1 MPLTLITVKNLFLKT
16 QNLDLMNGA
25 NSTQFDTLL
34 RKYFLFMVLLSGT
47 FSAAM
52 AQTPSCACKGAINVS
67 VDLACEAAISAEQI
81 LANGATCGGSPTTLL
96 VTLMKTPTGG
106 VIATGNGIATLPD
119 GQLYVGKTIYGKV
132 TDPSGLNSCWTTIK
146 IEDKIKPTWEDTD
159 PVDVVITCPAM
170 SSFTPVAIDNCHT
183 PVVYIVSETIIV
195 NDCFNPIFAGADTI
209 KLIERTYLARDE
221 SGNISEVACVV
232 RIWVVGLDVDDI
244 IGVRNIS
251 VECDDNYARLQN
263 GNPSPT
269 PLTINGLTYFGTGV
283 PSLYPWMPST
293 SSAGKADVN
302 PANGNL
308 RLSGGTLFGD
318 LTGTGAQI
326 CVTVAATGNITFN
339 WNAQMMGTI
348 PPLGNYAGDHA
359 QYGVNGA
366 FTNLT
371 TGGVGSGATPQSG
384 TGVVVPVVS
393 GDNFCFR
400 VRTNN
405 FERWT
410 ELMISNITTSVNGL
424 IPANIALNPGGS
436 DCNIYVTYSD
446 TKLPQ
451 IKCVT
456 KIIRRWQI
464 LEWSCDSKI
473 LEFIQI
479 IEIRDSKGPVVTGL
493 KDDYATTNGH
503 KCEGLYKLQ
512 KPVLSDNCS
521 DLLTYDVT
529 TYDENGNPT
538 GFIKGIK
545 LTDADRY
552 VKLPLG
558 CVEILYT
565 AYDECH
571 NQTEFTISVFVEDNT
586 PPVAICDQNTTV
598 GLTLDGTAWVPA
610 TSFDDGSYDECDLA
624 KMLVRRM
631 DPTACKPC
639 KTPSF
644 PGFTHLGEYTNIN
657 KTVPHYYYI
666 SKHRANVRVAMRTA
680 EAMGGYVV
688 AINSAPEGTWLH
700 GKVLDWKLNEDYLI
714 GLRDPKAKGEYSW
727 SSGETSTYRNW
738 NVGHPRN
745 KNLTDGLDSLW
756 VIAKD
761 ATGASSGKWQTIAFD
776 NCDSDEY
783 LYVVEITDPCGFSEY
798 VKFCCAD
805 VSTSPKQVVFRV
817 IDKSGNWN
825 ECMVNAIVQDKL
837 PPRITCPPHMTVTC
851 NDYFDTAKL
860 YHTFGWATA
869 YDNCDNILIT
879 TDSIVDLN
887 SCRIGKITRTFTAT
901 DPGGR
906 TATCTQIIHVHGP
919 EFPFVMTENRWPLD
933 VTIEGCEDP
942 NDDAFS
948 PENLGKPNLAADNIC
963 SLVGSEYEDQIFT
976 FNNSFGEAC
985 FKILRHW
992 TVIDWCQRYDLPGG
1006 GYEYRTWTH
1015 TQIIKVYDPVKPVIT
1030 SSCAPKSVCT
1040 FDPTCTD
1047 GYIELTATATDVCTQ
1062 ILRYTY
1068 KIDAFNDGSFELS
1081 LSKSGLGNT
1090 ADASGRYPIGTHKI
1104 VWAFEDRCG
1113 NVTKCEQLFT
1123 IANCKAPTPYCING
1137 LATSLMPMDTDNDG
1151 TPDAGM
1157 VDIWAKDFDN
1167 GSSHPCGYKVYLSF
1181 APITLG
1187 QGGLP
1192 VVVANRTFTCDD
1204 LGRNDI
1210 NLYAGVLT
1218 PMGTIVQDFCS
1229 TFINIQDNFDVCDQD
1244 TIDGRFVVNGSVM
1257 TETNIPVR
1265 EVNIALEGSEMNL
1278 ITNNTG
1284 MFNFEGMLM
1293 GANYVVKPTKNDDH
1307 INGVSTLDLVMI
1319 QRHILQIEKLNSP
1332 YKLIA
1337 ADVNNDKKITASDL
1351 TELRKLIL
1359 GITNSF
1365 PNNKSWR
1372 FIDKAYTFQDI
1383 QNAQTES
1390 FPEVYFI
1397 ENMGTDM
1404 EANFM
1409 SVKVGD
1415 VNGNVVANA
1424 NDNNT
1429 ESRASSVMELTAENQ
1444 ILTAGQTINVPVVLA
1459 QDADVS
1465 GFQFTVNYDTELFSL
1480 EAVNGGITGMT
1491 DNNFGFTR
1499 LASGIVTVS
1508 YNRENSLG
1516 LKAGDVVFTLSLKAK
1531 DQGKLSEGFW
1541 IDSAVTKAEA
1551 YTSDYDVIKVE
1562 FNVNNRVDQAAVLY
1576 QNTPNPFKANTSIG
1590 FDLPEVMDAT
1600 VTIFDVTGKT
1610 LKVISQSFNKGF
1622 NSIELNKNELGSVG
1636 VLYYKLEAG
1645 DFTATRKMVVIE

>member
-1 MPLTLITVKNLFLKT
+1 MPLTLITVKILFLKT

-25 NSTQFDTLL
+25 NSTHFDTLI
-34 RKYFLFMVLLSGT
+34 RKFFLFVVLLSGT
-47 FSAAM
+47 FTAAM
-52 AQTPSCACKGAINVS
+52 AQIPSCACKGAINVS
-67 VDLACEAAISAEQI
+67 VDLACEAAITADQL
-81 LANGATCGGSPTTLL
+81 LANGATCGGNTSTLL

-106 VIATGNGIATLPD
+106 IISSSNGVATLPD
-119 GQLYVGKTIYGKV
+119 GQLYIGKTIYGKV
-132 TDPSGLNSCWTTIK
+132 TDASGLNSCWTSIT

-159 PVDVVITCPAM
+159 PVDVVVTCPAM
-170 SSFTPVAIDNCHT
+170 SSYAPVAFDNCHT
-183 PVVYIVSETIIV
+183 PKVYIVNETITV
-195 NDCFNPIFAGADTI
+195 NDCINPIFAGPDTI

-221 SGNISEVACVV
+221 SGNVSDVACVV

-244 IGVRNIS
+244 IGVRNIT
-251 VECDDNYARLQN
+251 VECDANYAKLSN

-269 PLTINGLTYFGTGV
+269 PVTVNGVTYFGTGV
-283 PSLYPWMPST
+283 PSLYPWMPVLT
-293 SSAGKADVN
+293 RAGDAYVN
-302 PANGNL
+302 PVNGNIML
-308 RLSGGTLFGD
+308 AGGTLPPTT
-318 LTGTGAQI
+318 LLSPVGAQI
-326 CVTVAATGNITFN
+326 CVTANANGNIAFN
-339 WNAQMMGTI
+339 WTASK
-348 PPLGNYAGDHA
+348 AGPGAPDNVYLLDHA
-359 QYGVNGA
+359 RYTVNNVA
-366 FTNLT
+366 TNLT
-371 TGGVGSGATPQSG
+371 QGIGGLNTQSG
-384 TGVVVPVVS
+384 VASVPVLLNDV
-393 GDNFCFR
+393 FCFQ
-400 VRTNN
+400 VRTDNLGS
-405 FERWT
+405 WT
-410 ELMISNITTSVNGL
+410 VLNLSNISGP

-479 IEIRDSKGPVVTGL
+479 IEINDSKGPLVTGL

-503 KCEGLYKLQ
+503 TCEGLYKLQ
-512 KPVLSDNCS
+512 KPTLTDNCS
-521 DLLTYDVT
+521 DQLTYDVT

-538 GFIKGIK
+538 GFLKGLK
-545 LTDADRY
+545 VTDADKY

-571 NQTEFTISVFVEDNT
+571 NQTEHTISVFVEDNT

-631 DPTACKPC
+631 DGSAACKPC

-644 PGFTHLGEYTNIN
+644 PGFTHLGEYTNVN
-657 KTVPHYYYI
+657 KNVPHYYYI

-688 AINSAPEGTWLH
+688 AINSAAEGTWLH

-738 NVGHPRN
+738 DVGHPRN

-761 ATGASSGKWQTIAFD
+761 VTGGSAGKWQTIAFD

-798 VKFCCAD
+798 AQFCCAD

-869 YDNCDNILIT
+869 YDNCDNIRIT
-879 TDSIVDLN
+879 TDSIIDLN

-919 EFPFVMTENRWPLD
+919 EFPFVMAENRWPLD
-933 VTIEGCEDP
+933 VTIQGCEDP

-948 PENLGKPNLAADNIC
+948 PDNLGKPNLAADNIC
-963 SLVGSEYEDQIFT
+963 SLVGAEYDDQIFT

-1030 SSCAPKSVCT
+1030 SSCAPKSTCT

-1047 GYIELTATATDVCTQ
+1047 GYIELTASATDVCTQ
-1062 ILRYTY
+1062 VLRYTY
-1068 KIDAFNDGSFELS
+1068 KIDAFNDGSFES
-1081 LSKSGLGNT
+1081 GLSKSGLGNT
-1090 ADASGRYPIGTHKI
+1090 ADASNRYPIGTHKI

-1151 TPDAGM
+1151 TPDTGM
-1157 VDIWAKDFDN
+1157 VEIWAKDFDN
-1167 GSSHPCGYKVYLSF
+1167 GSSHPCGYRVYLSF

-1187 QGGLP
+1187 QNGVP
-1192 VVVANRTFTCDD
+1192 VVVASRTFTCNN
-1204 LGRNDI
+1204 LGRNDV

-1229 TFINIQDNFDVCDQD
+1229 TFINIQDNFDVCDD
-1244 TIDGRFVVNGSVM
+1244 VDGRFVVNGAVM
-1257 TETNIPVR
+1257 TETDAPVK
-1265 EVNIALEGSEMNL
+1265 EVNVSLEGSEMNL

-1284 MFNFEGMLM
+1284 TYNFEGMLS
-1293 GANYVVKPTKNDDH
+1293 GSNYVVRPTKNDDH
-1307 INGVSTLDLVMI
+1307 INGISTLDLVMI
-1319 QRHILQIEKLNSP
+1319 QRHILGIEKLNSP

-1337 ADVNNDKKITASDL
+1337 ADVNKDKKITASDL

-1359 GITNSF
+1359 GIVNEFS
-1365 PNNKSWR
+1365 NNTSWR
-1372 FIDKAYTFQDI
+1372 FIDKAYTFQD
-1383 QNAQTES
+1383 AQYAQAES
-1390 FPEVYFI
+1390 FPEVYYI
-1397 ENMGTDM
+1397 ENMNSNM

-1409 SVKVGD
+1409 SIKVGD
-1415 VNGNVVANA
+1415 VNGNVVANV
-1424 NDNNT
+1424 NDHNT
-1429 ESRASSVMELTAENQ
+1429 ESRSSSIMELTAENQ
-1444 ILTAGQTINVPVVLA
+1444 TLTAGQTINVPVVLA
-1459 QDADVS
+1459 QNADVS

-1499 LASGIVTVS
+1499 LANGMVTVS

-1516 LKAGDVVFTLSLKAK
+1516 LKAGDIVFTLSLKAK

-1551 YTSDYDVIKVE
+1551 YTAEHDVIKVE
-1562 FNVNNRVDQAAVLY
+1562 FNVNNRVEQAAVLY
-1576 QNTPNPFKANTSIG
+1576 QNTPNPFKAITSIG

-1610 LKVISQSFNKGF
+1610 LKVIKQSFNKGY
-1622 NSIELNKNELGSVG
+1622 NTIELNKNELGSVG

>member
-269 PLTINGLTYFGTGV
+269 PITINGLTYFGTGV

-326 CVTVAATGNITFN
+326 CVTAAATGNITFN

-348 PPLGNYAGDHA
+348 PPLGNYGGDHA

>member
-326 CVTVAATGNITFN
+326 CVTAAATGNITFN

-1636 VLYYKLEAG
+1636 ILYYKLEAG

>member
-1 MPLTLITVKNLFLKT
+1 
-16 QNLDLMNGA
+16 MNGA

-269 PLTINGLTYFGTGV
+269 PITINGLTYFGTGV

>member
-1 MPLTLITVKNLFLKT
+1 
-16 QNLDLMNGA
+16 MNGA

-348 PPLGNYAGDHA
+348 PPLGNYGGDHA

>member
-1 MPLTLITVKNLFLKT
+1 
-16 QNLDLMNGA
+16 MNGA